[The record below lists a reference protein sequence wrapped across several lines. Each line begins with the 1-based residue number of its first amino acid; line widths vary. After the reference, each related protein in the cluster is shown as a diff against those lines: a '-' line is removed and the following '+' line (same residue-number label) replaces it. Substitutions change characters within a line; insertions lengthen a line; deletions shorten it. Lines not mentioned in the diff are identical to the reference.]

1 VSENGGGWP
10 QSPRP
15 PRHSRGPR
23 DPLELQDP
31 GSFQDPRNAQD
42 PWGRRD
48 PRNLQ
53 NPRVPQRPQ
62 TPQRPQGSSR
72 LPGRDGWRP
81 DEHLTPLPPGYEPV
95 HHEPRYGETR
105 PLDPRRPEDSPWH
118 RTQRLSRPEP
128 VAPDPGRPA
137 QASYDPG
144 EFRPRDQYGNR
155 GEYGDRS
162 EYGESGEYGGR
173 DRYGEPG
180 PYSEPGQYPGG
191 PGGPGGLGGEYEEEY
206 GDGGDRFVPGFGE
219 EGDTEHEQGRSGR
232 RSRRARRDRRNSAG
246 GGRGGRPRRRFRW
259 IAPLVALLVIVVP
272 LAVGGVYAYGLYQN
286 KYHPADYSGAGT
298 GSIVVQ
304 VTSGDSPTSLAPKLV
319 KLGVV
324 ASSRAFVLAAEHS
337 TSSSGLLPGF
347 YGMHRHMKA
356 SLAYAILIDAKN
368 MVQVKVTIPEGW
380 RLSQIVS
387 FLGAKSGIPLSA
399 YQKVLKNRAQLHLP
413 GFANGKPEGYLF
425 PATYNV
431 QPHETALGVLTGMVK
446 RFEQEAATVNLP
458 AAAKQAHLTQ
468 AQVVI
473 VASLV
478 QAEGGRL
485 SDYPKIA
492 RVIYNRLAN
501 GMPLQLDSTV
511 LYGLN
516 KYGIIATNKDLT
528 SPSPYNTYK
537 HKDLPPGPID
547 SPGAAAIQA
556 ALHPAAGPW
565 LYFVTVNPKTG
576 ETLYTSSPAQFQQ
589 FRQELAHNLAKG

>member
-1 VSENGGGWP
+1 MSENGGGWP

-15 PRHSRGPR
+15 PRHARGPR
-23 DPLELQDP
+23 DPLGPQDP
-31 GSFQDPRNAQD
+31 GSFHDPRAFQDPPNAQD
-42 PWGRRD
+42 PRTRRD
-48 PRNLQ
+48 PRSLQ
-53 NPRVPQRPQ
+53 NPRVPQAPR
-62 TPQRPQGSSR
+62 TPQRPQGSPR
-72 LPGRDGWRP
+72 LPGPDGWRP
-81 DEHLTPLPPGYEPV
+81 DEHLTPPPPGYEPV

-105 PLDPRRPEDSPWH
+105 PLDPRRPEDSPRH

-128 VAPDPGRPA
+128 VGPDPGRPA

-144 EFRPRDQYGNR
+144 EFRPRDQYGER
-155 GEYGDRS
+155 GEYGDRGEYR
-162 EYGESGEYGGR
+162 EYGEYGEPGEYGGR
-173 DRYGEPG
+173 DRYGESG
-180 PYSEPGQYPGG
+180 PYSEPGHYQGG
-191 PGGPGGLGGEYEEEY
+191 PGGPSGLGGEYEDEY

-219 EGDTEHEQGRSGR
+219 EGDTEHEQGRSR
-232 RSRRARRDRRNSAG
+232 RSRRAHRDRRNDG

-298 GSIVVQ
+298 GSVVVQ

-337 TSSSGLLPGF
+337 TNSSGLLPG
-347 YGMHRHMKA
+347 Y
-356 SLAYAILIDAKN
+356 
-368 MVQVKVTIPEGW
+368 
-380 RLSQIVS
+380 
-387 FLGAKSGIPLSA
+387 
-399 YQKVLKNRAQLHLP
+399 
-413 GFANGKPEGYLF
+413 ANGKPEGYLF
-425 PATYNV
+425 PATYDV
-431 QPHETALGVLTGMVK
+431 QPHETALGVLTGMVQ
-446 RFEQEAATVNLP
+446 RFNQEAANVTLP
-458 AAAKQAHLTQ
+458 VAAKQAHLTE

-492 RVIYNRLAN
+492 RVIYNRLAH

-516 KYGIIATNKDLT
+516 KFGILATDKDLT

-537 HKDLPPGPID
+537 HKGLPPGPID
-547 SPGAAAIQA
+547 SPGAAAIHA
-556 ALHPAAGPW
+556 VLHPVPGPW

-576 ETLYTSSPAQFQQ
+576 ETLYTSSPAQFEQ

>member
-1 VSENGGGWP
+1 MSENGGGWP

-15 PRHSRGPR
+15 PRHSRGP
-23 DPLELQDP
+23 QA
-31 GSFQDPRNAQD
+31 PR
-42 PWGRRD
+42 
-48 PRNLQ
+48 
-53 NPRVPQRPQ
+53 
-62 TPQRPQGSSR
+62 TPQRPQGSAR
-72 LPGRDGWRP
+72 PPGPDGWRP
-81 DEHLTPLPPGYEPV
+81 DERLTPPPGYEPV
-95 HHEPRYGETR
+95 HDEPRYGEPRYGETRPHR
-105 PLDPRRPEDSPWH
+105 PLDPRRPEDAPWH

-144 EFRPRDQYGNR
+144 EFRPRDQYGDR
-155 GEYGDRS
+155 GEYG
-162 EYGESGEYGGR
+162 EPGEYGGR
-173 DRYGEPG
+173 DRYGESG
-180 PYSEPGQYPGG
+180 PYSEPGHYPGG
-191 PGGPGGLGGEYEEEY
+191 PGGAGGLGGEYGYEDEY
-206 GDGGDRFVPGFGE
+206 GDDGDKFVPGFGE

-232 RSRRARRDRRNSAG
+232 RSRRARRDRRNNDG

-298 GSIVVQ
+298 GSVVVQ

-337 TSSSGLLPGF
+337 TNSSGLLPGF

-356 SLAYAILIDAKN
+356 SLAYAILINPKN
-368 MVQVKVTIPEGW
+368 MVQIRVTIPEGW

-399 YQKVLKNRAQLHLP
+399 YAKVLKDPAQLHLP
-413 GFANGKPEGYLF
+413 GYAKGKPEGYLF
-425 PATYNV
+425 PATYDV
-431 QPHETALGVLTGMVK
+431 QPHETALGVLTGMVQ
-446 RFEQEAATVNLP
+446 RFNQEAANVALP
-458 AAAKQAHLTQ
+458 VAAKQAHLTE

-492 RVIYNRLAN
+492 RVIYNRLAH

-516 KYGIIATNKDLT
+516 KYGILATDKDLT

-537 HKDLPPGPID
+537 HTGLPPGPID

-556 ALHPAAGPW
+556 VLRPAAGPW

-576 ETLYTSSPAQFQQ
+576 LTRYTSSPAQFQQ
-589 FRQELAHNLAKG
+589 FRQELARNLAKG

>member
-1 VSENGGGWP
+1 MSENGGGWP

-15 PRHSRGPR
+15 PRHSRGP
-23 DPLELQDP
+23 QA
-31 GSFQDPRNAQD
+31 PR
-42 PWGRRD
+42 
-48 PRNLQ
+48 
-53 NPRVPQRPQ
+53 
-62 TPQRPQGSSR
+62 TPQRPQGSAR
-72 LPGRDGWRP
+72 PPGPDGWRP
-81 DEHLTPLPPGYEPV
+81 DERLTPPPGYEPV
-95 HHEPRYGETR
+95 HDEPRYDEPRYDEPRYGETRPHR
-105 PLDPRRPEDSPWH
+105 PLDPRRPEDAPWH
-118 RTQRLSRPEP
+118 RTQRPSRPEP
-128 VAPDPGRPA
+128 LAPDPGQPA

-144 EFRPRDQYGNR
+144 EFRPRDQYGDR
-155 GEYGDRS
+155 GEYG
-162 EYGESGEYGGR
+162 EPGEYGGR
-173 DRYGEPG
+173 DRYGESG
-180 PYSEPGQYPGG
+180 PYSEPGHYQGG
-191 PGGPGGLGGEYEEEY
+191 PGGPSGLGGEYEDEY

-219 EGDTEHEQGRSGR
+219 EGDTEHVQGRSR
-232 RSRRARRDRRNSAG
+232 RSRRAHRDRRNDG

-298 GSIVVQ
+298 GSVVVQ

-356 SLAYAILIDAKN
+356 SLAYAILINPKN
-368 MVQVKVTIPEGW
+368 MVQIRVTIPEGW

-387 FLGAKSGIPLSA
+387 YLGAKSGIPLSA
-399 YQKVLKNRAQLHLP
+399 YAKVLKDAAQLHLP
-413 GFANGKPEGYLF
+413 GYAKGKPEGYLF
-425 PATYNV
+425 PATYDV
-431 QPHETALGVLTGMVK
+431 QPHETALGVLTGMVQ
-446 RFEQEAATVNLP
+446 RFNQEAANVNLP
-458 AAAKQAHLTQ
+458 AAAKQAHLTE

-473 VASLV
+473 MASLV
-478 QAEGGRL
+478 QAEGGQL
-485 SDYPKIA
+485 SDYPKIT
-492 RVIYNRLAN
+492 RVIYNRLAH

-516 KYGIIATNKDLT
+516 KFGILASDKDLT

-537 HKDLPPGPID
+537 HKGLPPGPID
-547 SPGAAAIQA
+547 SPGAAAIHA
-556 ALHPAAGPW
+556 VLHPVAGPW

-576 ETLYTSSPAQFQQ
+576 ETLYTSSFAQFQQ